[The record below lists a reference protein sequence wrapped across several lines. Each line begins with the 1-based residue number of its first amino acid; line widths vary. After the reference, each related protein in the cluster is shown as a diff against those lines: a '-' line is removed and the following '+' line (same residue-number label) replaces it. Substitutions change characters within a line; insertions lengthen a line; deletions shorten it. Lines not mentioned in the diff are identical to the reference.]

1 MEDFFTFKDE
11 LLEATRT
18 FEEKVAKDFEEVRT
32 NQEATDRKLQYFRDD
47 YFPKFMAAFKD
58 EVVEEVTAM
67 VNATT
72 EQVVTEDM
80 LAEALVTERETHI
93 QVNIDKMADALKELL
108 NETQETLTSRFAE
121 QIDEQAGHLEKAN
134 EYIGQVNEMV
144 LQHEQNFLDE
154 EKEPEELSPAE
165 LEERGITVRYGVRFG
180 SDGEMLRMTKKE
192 I

>member
-1 MEDFFTFKDE
+1 
-11 LLEATRT
+11 
-18 FEEKVAKDFEEVRT
+18 
-32 NQEATDRKLQYFRDD
+32 
-47 YFPKFMAAFKD
+47 
-58 EVVEEVTAM
+58 M
-67 VNATT
+67 VNQTT
-72 EQVVTEDM
+72 AQVVTEDM

-108 NETQETLTSRFAE
+108 NDTQETLTSRFTE
-121 QIDEQAGHLEKAN
+121 QIDQQAGQLQKAN
-134 EYIGQVNEMV
+134 EHIDQVNEMV

-180 SDGEMLRMTKKE
+180 SDGEMVRMTKKE